1 VTNANL
7 SQLIDTVTEQVT
19 QVKESL
25 QSELNLLSNNLA
37 TVVDDKLTKNSEQLK
52 AVSQSIEKTANQFG
66 SLKSDFSQV
75 INAVNT
81 NTSQLT
87 ANLESLRDKLEKV
100 VAKENKSNQKMIEH
114 IYGEIQKCL
123 AQLEKIGEMSSEFS
137 NLKDKI
143 EKLFET
149 IPNPTQ
155 KDVEKGINTIFD
167 NFTNKF

>member
-1 VTNANL
+1 MTNANL

-25 QSELNLLSNNLA
+25 QSELKLLSNNLA

-66 SLKSDFSQV
+66 SLKSDFSQL

-81 NTSQLT
+81 STSKLT
-87 ANLESLRDKLEKV
+87 ANLDSLLDKLEKV
-100 VAKENKSNQKMIEH
+100 IAKENKSNQKMIEH

-123 AQLEKIGEMSSEFS
+123 AQLEKIINDMRSDFS
-137 NLKDKI
+137 DLNDKI
-143 EKLFET
+143 
-149 IPNPTQ
+149 
-155 KDVEKGINTIFD
+155 
-167 NFTNKF
+167 

>member
-1 VTNANL
+1 M
-7 SQLIDTVTEQVT
+7 
-19 QVKESL
+19 
-25 QSELNLLSNNLA
+25 
-37 TVVDDKLTKNSEQLK
+37 
-52 AVSQSIEKTANQFG
+52 
-66 SLKSDFSQV
+66 
-75 INAVNT
+75 NT

-87 ANLESLRDKLEKV
+87 ANLESLQDKLEKV

-123 AQLEKIGEMSSEFS
+123 AQLEKINDMRSDFS
-137 NLKDKI
+137 NLNNKI

-155 KDVEKGINTIFD
+155 KDVKKGINTIFD